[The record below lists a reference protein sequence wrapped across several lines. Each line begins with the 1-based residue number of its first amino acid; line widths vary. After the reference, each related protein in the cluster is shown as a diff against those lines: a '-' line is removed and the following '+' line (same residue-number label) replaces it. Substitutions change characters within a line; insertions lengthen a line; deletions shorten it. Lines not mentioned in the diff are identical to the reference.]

1 MKIVKNLILISAP
14 SGSGKTTLCKALQ
27 KEFPQLNWSISYTT
41 RKIRKMEK
49 NGVDYQFISKLEFKN
64 LINQS
69 FFAEWEKVHGFYY
82 GTSKKAIDRIIQN
95 NEMLLI
101 EMDVKGALSIKKL
114 YPNKTFSIFISPP
127 SIEHLR
133 KRLQKRGTDS
143 NYRINIRLQRFK
155 EEMKYVSRFDLN
167 LLNDRLSVA
176 KKQLIETILT
186 IKKGENDGIKNN
198 TIS

>member
-1 MKIVKNLILISAP
+1 MKNLILISAP

-27 KEFPQLNWSISYTT
+27 NEIPQINWSISYTT

-49 NGVDYQFISKLEFKN
+49 NGDDYHFISELEFKN
-64 LINQS
+64 LVNQS
-69 FFAEWEKVHGFYY
+69 FFAEWEKVHGCYY
-82 GTSKKAIDRIIQN
+82 GTSKKSIDKIIHN
-95 NEMLLI
+95 NEMLLL
-101 EMDVKGALSIKKL
+101 EMDVKGALAIKKL

-143 NYRINIRLQRFK
+143 KYRINIRLQRFK
-155 EEMKYVSRFDLN
+155 EEMKYVSKFDLN
-167 LLNDRLSVA
+167 LLNDHLEKA
-176 KKQLIETILT
+176 KKQLIDTIFK
-186 IKKGENDGIKNN
+186 IKKGENSGIKNN